1 MDDFCVSDATR
12 LDSRQ
17 SCRRWSVPRQRRQ
30 GTSPCTGTM
39 DAAPNPLQQKAKP
52 DARIAEMMKTEKKP
66 VRWKRFAPWFRNA
79 SCPSR
84 TCSLPAAPR
93 RRASWPCPD
102 STPSPRDGCSPARPR
117 QAAELD
123 QRQEP
128 QAIPDRKGQKL
139 GGVQPIHQARRCA
152 PSLGGASSPLGACA
166 PGAFSLEIDP
176 TELDRELGGLE
187 VTQAR
192 GLQACDVGLFAT
204 AQLSH
209 VFSYADI
216 VPQRLP
222 H

>member
-1 MDDFCVSDATR
+1 MIFASVMPLAWIQGSLVGDG
-12 LDSRQ
+12 Q
-17 SCRRWSVPRQRRQ
+17 CRASVGKARPRAQGRWMRRRTHCSEGQ
-30 GTSPCTGTM
+30 AGCTHRGN
-39 DAAPNPLQQKAKP
+39 DEN
-52 DARIAEMMKTEKKP
+52 RKKP

-102 STPSPRDGCSPARPR
+102 STPSPRDGCSPDRPR

-152 PSLGGASSPLGACA
+152 PSLGGASSPRGACA
-166 PGAFSLEIDP
+166 PGAFSLEIAP
-176 TELDRELGGLE
+176 SELDHELGGLE
-187 VTQAR
+187 ATQAR

-204 AQLSH
+204 APLSH
-209 VFSYADI
+209 VFSCADI
-216 VPQRLP
+216 ISQ
-222 H
+222 

>member
-1 MDDFCVSDATR
+1 MVR
-12 LDSRQ
+12 
-17 SCRRWSVPRQRRQ
+17 
-30 GTSPCTGTM
+30 
-39 DAAPNPLQQKAKP
+39 AAPAAARHLPVHRDDECGAEPTAAKGQAGCTHRGN
-52 DARIAEMMKTEKKP
+52 DENRKKP

-102 STPSPRDGCSPARPR
+102 STPSPRDGCSPDRPR

-123 QRQEP
+123 QRQER

-152 PSLGGASSPLGACA
+152 PSLGGASSPRGACA

-187 VTQAR
+187 VSQRA
-192 GLQACDVGLFAT
+192 ACPLVCGDD
-204 AQLSH
+204 SH
-209 VFSYADI
+209 
-216 VPQRLP
+216 
-222 H
+222 